1 MTAFPIT
8 EAFLMVMEN
17 TAKDNGAKRI
27 SKIWL
32 RLGKGVLFQR
42 NTSAYLEYIL
52 RGTPARDA
60 EIYIRHG
67 NSAGRCRRCGLVFA
81 YEDCLVCPECGGVID
96 CLLLD
101 KRFIIEKMEVEQ

>member
-8 EAFLMVMEN
+8 EAFLMVIEN
-17 TAKDNGAKRI
+17 TANGNEAKRI

-32 RLGKGVLFQR
+32 RLGKGVLLQG

-52 RGTPARDA
+52 KGTLARDA

-67 NSAGRCRRCGLVFA
+67 NSAGRCRCCGLVFA
-81 YEDCLVCPECGGVID
+81 YEDYLVCPECGGARDSI
-96 CLLLD
+96 LLD